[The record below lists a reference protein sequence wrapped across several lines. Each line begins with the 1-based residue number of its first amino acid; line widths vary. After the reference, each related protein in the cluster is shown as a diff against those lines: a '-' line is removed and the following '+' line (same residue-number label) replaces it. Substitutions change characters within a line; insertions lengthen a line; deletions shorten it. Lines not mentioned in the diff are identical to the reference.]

1 MCTNNAFNE
10 LNMSASLGTMCAVDI
25 RFELLG
31 GICWGERGRDR
42 ERWAHRGAVHMM
54 AAIAGCRKSLVST
67 DWATSFLLCTNG
79 LRNLPTQFVEVPFPK
94 ILVWISIH

>member
-31 GICWGERGRDR
+31 GICWGEF
-42 ERWAHRGAVHMM
+42 
-54 AAIAGCRKSLVST
+54 AGGKGKDGHT
-67 DWATSFLLCTNG
+67 GGLCT
-79 LRNLPTQFVEVPFPK
+79 
-94 ILVWISIH
+94 

>member
-31 GICWGERGRDR
+31 GICWGEF
-42 ERWAHRGAVHMM
+42 
-54 AAIAGCRKSLVST
+54 AGGN
-67 DWATSFLLCTNG
+67 LLGGKGGLGKDGHTGG
-79 LRNLPTQFVEVPFPK
+79 LRT
-94 ILVWISIH
+94 

>member
-31 GICWGERGRDR
+31 GICWGEF
-42 ERWAHRGAVHMM
+42 
-54 AAIAGCRKSLVST
+54 AGGN
-67 DWATSFLLCTNG
+67 LLG
-79 LRNLPTQFVEVPFPK
+79 GKGEG
-94 ILVWISIH
+94 